1 MVPLPRGWTSTG
13 SLLDAGVGVGG
24 REGGL
29 QVTVTAAPSATAR
42 HARRVVVTERSTPS
56 TLRLAGGSLILLALV
71 GGLFAALTVTQR
83 QSTTS
88 ASWQTD
94 EPLMVTAQAIDTSL
108 SDADTTAAAS
118 FLKGRLEPISLQ
130 HRYQSDLANAS
141 TDIATAAQV
150 AGSDP
155 DVAAGIRTLST
166 DLPVYAGI
174 IQEANVNEQQALYP
188 LAAAY
193 LAEAN
198 NLMRTGILPAAA
210 QVYGTEVTRLA
221 SDQNDSMSQALPWL
235 AGLALC
241 AVLVLL
247 VLVQRWLIR
256 RFHRTWNIALVGA
269 TAIVAILGTWSVV
282 ALIDQNT
289 GVSTA
294 QANGSRPVST
304 FTEAR
309 ILALRA
315 RADDELTLLTRD
327 ADPTYQQDYTSTDGA
342 LHNLLSSSDVVN
354 GASDSF
360 ETGQLSRARSDLA
373 AYETIHKQMRQ
384 DDGSGDLS
392 DAVTLASGTDTRDL
406 PAVSADLNGAL
417 ANDINGSQSTFDRG
431 TSNASSDLDG
441 LIWALAVGTI
451 LVAAL
456 VLFGLQPRIAEYR

>member
-1 MVPLPRGWTSTG
+1 M
-13 SLLDAGVGVGG
+13 
-24 REGGL
+24 
-29 QVTVTAAPSATAR
+29 TVTAAPPAATAR
-42 HARRVVVTERSTPS
+42 HARRASVTGRSTPS

-71 GGLFAALTVTQR
+71 GGLFSALTVTQR
-83 QSTTS
+83 QSATS
-88 ASWQTD
+88 ASWQTA

-130 HRYQSDLANAS
+130 HRYQSDLATAS
-141 TDIATAAQV
+141 ADVATAAQV

-155 DVAAGIRTLST
+155 AVAAGIRTLST

-174 IQEANVNEQQALYP
+174 IQEANFNEQQALYP

-221 SDQNDSMSQALPWL
+221 GDQNGAVSPWLPWG

-241 AVLVLL
+241 ALL
-247 VLVQRWLIR
+247 VVLFLVQRWLIR
-256 RFHRTWNIALVGA
+256 RFHRTWNLALAAATAVVAVLGVWSVIALNN
-269 TAIVAILGTWSVV
+269 
-282 ALIDQNT
+282 QNM

-294 QANGSRPVST
+294 QANGSKPVST

-327 ADPTYQQDYTSTDGA
+327 ADPTYQQDYNSTDGA
-342 LHNLLSSSDVVN
+342 LRKLLSSSYVVN

-360 ETGQLSRARSDLA
+360 LTGQLARARTDLA
-373 AYETIHKQMRQ
+373 AYETIHRQIRQ
-384 DDGSGDLS
+384 DDESGDLS
-392 DAVTLASGTDTRDL
+392 DAVTLASGTDSRDL

-417 ANDINGSQSTFDRG
+417 ANDINGSQSTFDSG
-431 TSNASSDLDG
+431 TSKASSDLDG
-441 LIWALAVGTI
+441 LVWALAVGTI
-451 LVAAL
+451 LVVAL
-456 VLFGLQPRIAEYR
+456 VLLGLQPRIAEYR